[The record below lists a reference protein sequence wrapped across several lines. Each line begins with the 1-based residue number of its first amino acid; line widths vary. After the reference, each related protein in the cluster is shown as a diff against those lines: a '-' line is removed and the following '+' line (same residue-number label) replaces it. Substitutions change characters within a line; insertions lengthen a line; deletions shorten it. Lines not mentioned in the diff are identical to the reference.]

1 FKNKNQKKKF
11 RFTLF
16 TKVTTTTF
24 SFLVAWGT
32 IMIYRMDIQAFMQGK
47 SWHEG
52 ICWALFQYVTTRREG
67 LTSMEVSLLSESN
80 HIFMSALM
88 FIGASPSSAGG
99 GIRTTT
105 FALVLIFMITYA
117 RGGKR
122 LKLFNRQ
129 IYDKD
134 LMKAVTI
141 MILATFFIFF
151 AVFLL

>member
-1 FKNKNQKKKF
+1 MLDKICHE
-11 RFTLF
+11 
-16 TKVTTTTF
+16 VIYYTF
-24 SFLVAWGT
+24 
-32 IMIYRMDIQAFMQGK
+32 YK
-47 SWHEG
+47 S
-52 ICWALFQYVTTRREG
+52 VTTRCIG
-67 LTSMEVSLLSESN
+67 LTTMDVSLLSESN
-80 HIFMSALM
+80 HLFMSALM

-141 MILATFFIFF
+141 MI
-151 AVFLL
+151 

>member
-1 FKNKNQKKKF
+1 
-11 RFTLF
+11 
-16 TKVTTTTF
+16 
-24 SFLVAWGT
+24 
-32 IMIYRMDIQAFMQGK
+32 
-47 SWHEG
+47 
-52 ICWALFQYVTTRREG
+52 
-67 LTSMEVSLLSESN
+67 
-80 HIFMSALM
+80 FMSALM

-151 AVFLL
+151 AVFLLRGKRLKLFNRQIYDKDLMKAVTIMILATFFIFFAVFLLSLVEPFSLTAILFEVTSAFGTVGLSLGITEDLTTFSKVVL

>member
-1 FKNKNQKKKF
+1 H
-11 RFTLF
+11 L
-16 TKVTTTTF
+16 
-24 SFLVAWGT
+24 
-32 IMIYRMDIQAFMQGK
+32 
-47 SWHEG
+47 
-52 ICWALFQYVTTRREG
+52 
-67 LTSMEVSLLSESN
+67 
-80 HIFMSALM
+80 FMSALM

-122 LKLFNRQ
+122 LKIFNRQ

-141 MILATFFIFF
+141 MILATFFILF
-151 AVFLL
+151 AVFLLSLVDHFSLTAILLEVTSGFGTVGLSLGITEDLTTFSKVVLMILMFIGRIGIVTFLYTFRKNKQND